1 MARRKEGGSTYKAV
15 RLPGGR
21 GRKARKGVLKYYEYR
36 GKGRIRYPR
45 QPDGRRPTEHLP
57 GEYESA
63 EMMAAY
69 HRSMAHWTTCGT
81 IPEWVANKK
90 KTPAARTPSP
100 AELVGMGYTVAELAA
115 DFLDWAEHIREYSKH
130 EVENFRCALKPLVE
144 LFGEI
149 QAAGFTSREM
159 IELAEHRK
167 RKRKNSGKYINQ
179 QQGRTRKAFRYAAG
193 KKMIPASVL
202 AEIDVPEKMPTH
214 HADGTP
220 EIPEVLA
227 VDDKIA
233 EATLAH
239 LPEYAADF
247 LRVMRGCG
255 ARQAELRGMLAAD
268 LVKESPDLWSYTP
281 AIHKTS
287 KRRKTRTLY
296 FGRPEI
302 AILKKRLRRLGPTGH
317 VFTKPRRDVRQ
328 NPQTGQMYN
337 HDTGKREHLVPWQLA
352 ATGIAGQP
360 PPGIGALDR
369 PPATPRPGIPAGK
382 RGNADCHRSRS
393 TWPRRHPEHRTIL
406 DAGPHAGPGAMRAS
420 CGLDTCFAA

>member
-1 MARRKEGGSTYKAV
+1 M
-15 RLPGGR
+15 
-21 GRKARKGVLKYYEYR
+21 
-36 GKGRIRYPR
+36 
-45 QPDGRRPTEHLP
+45 Q
-57 GEYESA
+57 
-63 EMMAAY
+63 AAY
-69 HRSMAHWTTCGT
+69 LRSMAHWATYGT

-90 KTPAARTPSP
+90 KKTAARIPSP

-115 DFLDWAEHIREYSKH
+115 DFLEWAADIREYSKH
-130 EVENFRCALKPLVE
+130 EVDNFRCALKPLVE
-144 LFGEI
+144 LFGEM
-149 QAAGFTSREM
+149 QAAAFTSREM

-179 QQGRTRKAFRYAAG
+179 QQGRTRRAFRYAAG

-202 AEIDVPEKMPTH
+202 AEMDVPEKMPTH

-233 EATLAH
+233 EATLEH

-328 NPQTGQMYN
+328 NPKTGQMYN
-337 HDTGKREHLVPWQLA
+337 HDTGKREHLVPWGPGSLQRLVLRANRRLALEHWTAHQLRHALGSQLVNEGAQIATVAVLLGHADTRSTERYWTPDHQQARELA
-352 ATGIAGQP
+352 AAR
-360 PPGIGALDR
+360 R
-369 PPATPRPGIPAGK
+369 PK
-382 RGNADCHRSRS
+382 
-393 TWPRRHPEHRTIL
+393 
-406 DAGPHAGPGAMRAS
+406 
-420 CGLDTCFAA
+420 